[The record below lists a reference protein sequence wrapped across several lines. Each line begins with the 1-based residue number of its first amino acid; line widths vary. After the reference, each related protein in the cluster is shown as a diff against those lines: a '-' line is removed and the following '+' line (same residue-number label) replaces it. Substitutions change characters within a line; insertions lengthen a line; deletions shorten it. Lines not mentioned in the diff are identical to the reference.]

1 MLLMMRVCA
10 SLINLLKNNIMEEKK
25 KNVWT
30 VVLTIVRYA
39 VAVALG
45 YLTGDSTVIN
55 NLI

>member
-1 MLLMMRVCA
+1 
-10 SLINLLKNNIMEEKK
+10 MEDKKK

-45 YLTGDSTVIN
+45 YLTGDSSVVN
-55 NLI
+55 DLI